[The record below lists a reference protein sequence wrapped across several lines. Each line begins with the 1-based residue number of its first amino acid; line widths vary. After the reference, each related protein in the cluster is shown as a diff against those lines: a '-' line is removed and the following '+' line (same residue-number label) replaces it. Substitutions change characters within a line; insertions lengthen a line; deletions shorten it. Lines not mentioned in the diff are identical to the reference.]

1 MAPWRRR
8 VKEIRDNIEMFSL
21 NSRKTRK
28 IPRRDFEATPKIEK
42 DVEGN
47 FSSQKDHEV
56 TIDIKE
62 GLEEENLDAG
72 YVCAKKSF

>member
-1 MAPWRRR
+1 
-8 VKEIRDNIEMFSL
+8 MFSL

-28 IPRRDFEATPKIEK
+28 IPRRDFEAIPKIEK

-56 TIDIKE
+56 TININV
-62 GLEEENLDAG
+62 GLVEEKLDAG
-72 YVCAKKSF
+72 YVWAKKSF